1 MEEILR
7 KANELGLMIKGSELY
22 RRFNELSE
30 KLEADAESKK
40 LLDEY
45 ISYSGS
51 LMEKEEKG
59 QPIEVEE
66 KKKLEDIGTR
76 VSGNDLIKEY
86 IATQTYFFNLLMQVQ
101 NIIND
106 PKGEPIQGTKII
118 KPGGSGGI
126 ITDF

>member
-1 MEEILR
+1 MEAILQ

-22 RRFNELSE
+22 RRFSELSE
-30 KLEADAESKK
+30 KLDADEESKK

-45 ISYSGS
+45 ISISGS
-51 LMEKEEKG
+51 LMDREEKG
-59 QPIEVEE
+59 QPIEVED
-66 KKKLEDIGTR
+66 KRKLEDIEAL
-76 VSGNDLIKEY
+76 VSENDLLKEY
-86 IATQTYFFNLLMQVQ
+86 VATQTYFFNLLMQVQ

-106 PKGEPIQGTKII
+106 PRGEPIQETKII